1 MASQG
6 GAMNVLRALMEL
18 RRENPRQKEKQERS
32 EEHPWFAC
40 HIGAADFAVI
50 YVQAPDKEG
59 AEEEFRRQHPRLK
72 AHSVT
77 IEAAPGYRPPRGNR

>member
-1 MASQG
+1 
-6 GAMNVLRALMEL
+6 MNVLRALRQL
-18 RRENPRQKEKQERS
+18 RQEGPRQKETPEKTQ
-32 EEHPWFAC
+32 EHPWFAC
-40 HIGAADFAVI
+40 HIGADFAVT

-77 IEAAPGYRPPRGNR
+77 IESAPGYRPSRGTR